1 MATLTL
7 NPDEPLKNELIM
19 LIYNIKD
26 EAALSDLYQMMKR
39 RLGRKKHAATQAVAD
54 DGDSKEYIL
63 AGIKHACRDLKLIR
77 EGKVRGVEV
86 HEFLRQFDDE
96 D

>member
-26 EAALSDLYQMMKR
+26 EAVISDLYQMIKSYLTERNDSELLEIAKR
-39 RLGRKKHAATQAVAD
+39 SGL
-54 DGDSKEYIL
+54 
-63 AGIKHACRDLKLIR
+63 
-77 EGKVRGVEV
+77 
-86 HEFLRQFDDE
+86 FL
-96 D
+96 

>member
-26 EAALSDLYQMMKR
+26 EAVISDLYQMMKS
-39 RLGRKKHAATQAVAD
+39 RLGRKKHAAIQAVAD

-63 AGIKHACRDLKLIR
+63 AGWDSACKELRLIG
-77 EGKVRGVEV
+77 EGKIQGRPAKDILNE
-86 HEFLRQFDDE
+86 L
-96 D
+96 

>member
-26 EAALSDLYQMMKR
+26 EAVLSDLYQMIKSYLTERNDSELLEIVKR
-39 RLGRKKHAATQAVAD
+39 NGL
-54 DGDSKEYIL
+54 SL
-63 AGIKHACRDLKLIR
+63 
-77 EGKVRGVEV
+77 
-86 HEFLRQFDDE
+86 
-96 D
+96 

>member
-26 EAALSDLYQMMKR
+26 EAVLSNLYQMIKSYLTERNDSELLEIAKR
-39 RLGRKKHAATQAVAD
+39 NGL
-54 DGDSKEYIL
+54 
-63 AGIKHACRDLKLIR
+63 
-77 EGKVRGVEV
+77 
-86 HEFLRQFDDE
+86 FL
-96 D
+96 

>member
-26 EAALSDLYQMMKR
+26 EAVFSDLYQMIKSYLTERNDSELLEIAKR
-39 RLGRKKHAATQAVAD
+39 NGL
-54 DGDSKEYIL
+54 SL
-63 AGIKHACRDLKLIR
+63 
-77 EGKVRGVEV
+77 
-86 HEFLRQFDDE
+86 
-96 D
+96 

>member
-26 EAALSDLYQMMKR
+26 EAVLNDLYQMIKSYLTEKNDSELLEIAKR
-39 RLGRKKHAATQAVAD
+39 NGL
-54 DGDSKEYIL
+54 
-63 AGIKHACRDLKLIR
+63 
-77 EGKVRGVEV
+77 
-86 HEFLRQFDDE
+86 FL
-96 D
+96 

>member
-7 NPDEPLKNELIM
+7 NPDDPLKNDHLKS
-19 LIYNIKD
+19 IYNIRIRLRSAICIND
-26 EAALSDLYQMMKR
+26 EEPAGK
-39 RLGRKKHAATQAVAD
+39 KKHAATQAVAD

>member
-26 EAALSDLYQMMKR
+26 EAVLSDLYQMIKSYLTERNDSELLEIAKR
-39 RLGRKKHAATQAVAD
+39 SGL
-54 DGDSKEYIL
+54 
-63 AGIKHACRDLKLIR
+63 
-77 EGKVRGVEV
+77 
-86 HEFLRQFDDE
+86 FL
-96 D
+96 

>member
-26 EAALSDLYQMMKR
+26 EAVISDLYQMIKNYLTERNDSELLEIAKR
-39 RLGRKKHAATQAVAD
+39 NGL
-54 DGDSKEYIL
+54 
-63 AGIKHACRDLKLIR
+63 
-77 EGKVRGVEV
+77 
-86 HEFLRQFDDE
+86 FL
-96 D
+96 

>member
-26 EAALSDLYQMMKR
+26 GAVLSDLYQMIKSYLTERNDSELLEIAKR
-39 RLGRKKHAATQAVAD
+39 NGL
-54 DGDSKEYIL
+54 SL
-63 AGIKHACRDLKLIR
+63 
-77 EGKVRGVEV
+77 
-86 HEFLRQFDDE
+86 
-96 D
+96 

>member
-26 EAALSDLYQMMKR
+26 EAVISDLYQMIKSYLTERDDSELLEIAKR
-39 RLGRKKHAATQAVAD
+39 NGL
-54 DGDSKEYIL
+54 SL
-63 AGIKHACRDLKLIR
+63 
-77 EGKVRGVEV
+77 
-86 HEFLRQFDDE
+86 
-96 D
+96 

>member
-26 EAALSDLYQMMKR
+26 EAVLNDLYQMIKSYLTEKNDSELLEVVKR
-39 RLGRKKHAATQAVAD
+39 NGL
-54 DGDSKEYIL
+54 SL
-63 AGIKHACRDLKLIR
+63 
-77 EGKVRGVEV
+77 
-86 HEFLRQFDDE
+86 
-96 D
+96 

>member
-26 EAALSDLYQMMKR
+26 EAVLSDLYQRIKSYLTERNDSELLEIAKR
-39 RLGRKKHAATQAVAD
+39 NGL
-54 DGDSKEYIL
+54 SL
-63 AGIKHACRDLKLIR
+63 
-77 EGKVRGVEV
+77 
-86 HEFLRQFDDE
+86 
-96 D
+96 

>member
-26 EAALSDLYQMMKR
+26 EAVLSDLYQMIKSYLTERNDSELLEIAKR
-39 RLGRKKHAATQAVAD
+39 NGL
-54 DGDSKEYIL
+54 
-63 AGIKHACRDLKLIR
+63 
-77 EGKVRGVEV
+77 
-86 HEFLRQFDDE
+86 FL
-96 D
+96 

>member
-26 EAALSDLYQMMKR
+26 EAMISDLYQMIKSYLTERNDSELLEIAKR
-39 RLGRKKHAATQAVAD
+39 NGL
-54 DGDSKEYIL
+54 
-63 AGIKHACRDLKLIR
+63 
-77 EGKVRGVEV
+77 
-86 HEFLRQFDDE
+86 FL
-96 D
+96 

>member
-26 EAALSDLYQMMKR
+26 EAVISNLYQMIKSYLTERNDSELLEIAKR
-39 RLGRKKHAATQAVAD
+39 SGL
-54 DGDSKEYIL
+54 
-63 AGIKHACRDLKLIR
+63 
-77 EGKVRGVEV
+77 
-86 HEFLRQFDDE
+86 FL
-96 D
+96 

>member
-26 EAALSDLYQMMKR
+26 EAVISAFYQLMKNQVT
-39 RLGRKKHAATQAVAD
+39 RKKHAATQAVAD

>member
-26 EAALSDLYQMMKR
+26 EAVLNDLYQMIKSYLTEKNDSELLEIAKR
-39 RLGRKKHAATQAVAD
+39 SGL
-54 DGDSKEYIL
+54 
-63 AGIKHACRDLKLIR
+63 
-77 EGKVRGVEV
+77 
-86 HEFLRQFDDE
+86 FL
-96 D
+96 

>member
-7 NPDEPLKNELIM
+7 NPDDPLKNDHLKS
-19 LIYNIKD
+19 IYKIKD
-26 EAALSDLYQMMKR
+26 KTALSDLYQMMKS

-63 AGIKHACRDLKLIR
+63 AGWDSACKELRLIG
-77 EGKVRGVEV
+77 EGKIQGRSAKDILNE
-86 HEFLRQFDDE
+86 L
-96 D
+96 

>member
-26 EAALSDLYQMMKR
+26 EAVLSDLYQMIKSYLTERNDSELLEIAKR
-39 RLGRKKHAATQAVAD
+39 N
-54 DGDSKEYIL
+54 
-63 AGIKHACRDLKLIR
+63 GI
-77 EGKVRGVEV
+77 
-86 HEFLRQFDDE
+86 FL
-96 D
+96 

>member
-26 EAALSDLYQMMKR
+26 EAVISDLYQMIKSYLTERNDNELLEIAKR
-39 RLGRKKHAATQAVAD
+39 NGL
-54 DGDSKEYIL
+54 
-63 AGIKHACRDLKLIR
+63 
-77 EGKVRGVEV
+77 
-86 HEFLRQFDDE
+86 FL
-96 D
+96 